1 MTHVTRIAIILGL
14 TLACIAGCGGRR
26 PMGNTITP
34 IRLTACTVAQDAPAD
49 QLGLAAMIAAMQ
61 SSRYTVYKVS
71 PAEFKVFTDY
81 KTERGVQVAF
91 EAQIYS
97 DGSASLYLPSTM
109 PMQSGD
115 AMTKIQKYADRLARA
130 FDKLKCK
137 PSAWLRPEA
146 AKAGY
151 VF

>member
-1 MTHVTRIAIILGL
+1 MTHTTRIAILVGL
-14 TLACIAGCGGRR
+14 SLACLAGCGGRR
-26 PMGNTITP
+26 PAGNTITP
-34 IRLTACTVAQDAPAD
+34 IRLTGCPAAQDAPAD
-49 QLGLAAMIAAMQ
+49 QRSLAAMIAAMQ
-61 SSRYTVYKVS
+61 ASRYAVYKVS

-81 KTERGVQVAF
+81 TTVRGMQVAF

-115 AMTKIQKYADRLARA
+115 ALAKIQKYADKLART
-130 FDKLKCK
+130 FDRLKCM
-137 PSAWLRPEA
+137 PTAWLRLEA
-146 AKAGY
+146 ARAGY

>member
-1 MTHVTRIAIILGL
+1 MRHTTRLAILLGL
-14 TLACIAGCGGRR
+14 SLAFLAACGGHR

-34 IRLTACTVAQDAPAD
+34 IRLTGCTGTQDVPSD
-49 QLGLAAMIAAMQ
+49 QRSLAAMIAAMQ

-71 PAEFKVFTDY
+71 PAEFKVFTNY
-81 KTERGVQVAF
+81 SEVRGAQVAF

-109 PMQSGD
+109 PMQTGD
-115 AMTKIQKYADRLARA
+115 ALAKLQKYADKLARA
-130 FDKLKCK
+130 FDKMKCK
-137 PSAWLRPEA
+137 PAEWLRSEA